1 MPALREAEPVPR
13 IHVSRLSVLLLA
25 LVLPGPVAWAQE
37 AGKPADEYAAM
48 LGYLAETRLD
58 DRAFVGARGA
68 VAVNM
73 AAGDL
78 NLQANLRS
86 FAVGERA
93 IAMTDA
99 RQQQVDERYDVPHSA
114 SARIAGRAFNGASG
128 LVSINQASGS
138 GNAELNS
145 VAVVLAAQGVRE
157 ATDEQLSSAVSA
169 SAGGQGALDPG
180 VAKTGTRNVAVEAT
194 ALRGFEGLLQLN
206 QVAGSGNATGNHFGL
221 SVPPTP

>member
-1 MPALREAEPVPR
+1 
-13 IHVSRLSVLLLA
+13 
-25 LVLPGPVAWAQE
+25 
-37 AGKPADEYAAM
+37 
-48 LGYLAETRLD
+48 
-58 DRAFVGARGA
+58 
-68 VAVNM
+68 M

-93 IAMTDA
+93 IATTDA
-99 RQQQVDERYDVPHSA
+99 RQQQIGERYDTPHSA

-194 ALRGFEGLLQLN
+194 ALQGFEGLLQLN